1 MEEKI
6 IVKKP
11 VITEK
16 SLKDAARG
24 VFTFLVDK
32 KANKPEIK
40 NAVSRLFKVHARWVT
55 TTVVKGKK
63 RTAGKKR
70 KIVQSPD
77 MKKAFVRLQKGE
89 KIELF
94 EVGQTSQAK

>member
-1 MEEKI
+1 MVEKI
-6 IVKKP
+6 IIKKP

-40 NAVSRLFKVHARWVT
+40 NAVNQLFKVHAQWVT

-70 KIVQSPD
+70 KIIKAPD

-94 EVGQTSQAK
+94 EVGKTQ